1 MKRQTWSWVIL
12 LAAIFLQGTAIAQV
26 RLTDVTT
33 FGADASGSSSGQ
45 PDVWDTRPGGN
56 YNNWLQSLPS
66 GVFLNGPSDTNA
78 QPDIILS
85 PGTNVIRIYTESGID
100 NGNFGINLF
109 FNGSLTP
116 SISAFGPML
125 TTASQAHSFAAD
137 SAFPTWGASPAT
149 SPPIQAAGTLT
160 FVSGNQLIT
169 LTDFYWA
176 TPSVYGLDQ
185 GGTDSLGADGTLDYV
200 GGITLVV
207 STNPPITT
215 AELNDGLVAYYPFN
229 GNAHDASSNGNDGV
243 VNGAVLT
250 MLTTNLFGAD
260 ADQAYSFNG
269 GQQDIFVPDSA
280 SLEFTNRLTMSAW
293 VNFSAGGTYNPRIIS
308 KFDVN
313 GFELFTW
320 GTSSQRQVG
329 FLTYADAAILTSA
342 QYINA
347 GEWSYIVATYDG
359 TNKNLYING
368 VLDTS
373 AAASCIFNN
382 SGNLTIGENSGNGL
396 DNYAGLIDNVRIYN
410 RALSPTE
417 VAQLYALE
425 SEGEP
430 SLSLL
435 KISLNL
441 TLYKQNT
448 SRDNG
453 ATTITA
459 SPKTLKYATKDIL
472 KVLASDKF
480 AQGYWPSNSFPKS
493 AQLATD
499 GKNFLVVKGTNIL
512 ADVSDIMSLDFG
524 NKEITSG
531 TQDDVTGLAHKSE
544 KKLQI
549 LNVTFDDSQVTGG
562 NQLKFYLQG
571 FLSETVSDTA
581 PANGIYVETITG
593 SMTDGTGEGSS
604 TNVDFVC
611 KGSATITGK
620 TKLNF

>member
-12 LAAIFLQGTAIAQV
+12 LAVTFLQGAAIAQV
-26 RLTDVTT
+26 RLTDAIT
-33 FGADASGSSSGQ
+33 FGANASGSSSGQ
-45 PDVWDTRPGGN
+45 PDNV
-56 YNNWLQSLPS
+56 S
-66 GVFLNGPSDTNA
+66 SDTNA
-78 QPDIILS
+78 WPDIILS
-85 PGTNVIRIYTESGID
+85 PETNVINTESEID
-100 NGNFGINLF
+100 NENLGTNLF
-109 FNGSLTP
+109 FNKSLTP
-116 SISAFGPML
+116 VISAFGPRL
-125 TTASQAHSFAAD
+125 TTMSQAQSFAANGT
-137 SAFPTWGASPAT
+137 FPTKG
-149 SPPIQAAGTLT
+149 
-160 FVSGNQLIT
+160 
-169 LTDFYWA
+169 
-176 TPSVYGLDQ
+176 
-185 GGTDSLGADGTLDYV
+185 
-200 GGITLVV
+200 
-207 STNPPITT
+207 TNPPIMTT
-215 AELNDGLVAYYPFN
+215 ELTDGLVAYYPFN
-229 GNAHDASSNGNDGV
+229 GNAQDASGKGNDGV
-243 VNGAVLT
+243 VNGAALT
-250 MLTTNLFGAD
+250 MLTANLFGAD
-260 ADQAYSFNG
+260 ANQAYSFNG

-280 SLEFTNRLTMSAW
+280 SLEFTNRLTMAAW
-293 VNFSAGGTYNPRIIS
+293 VNFNAGGNYNPRIIS
-308 KFDVN
+308 KFNVNGN

-320 GTSSQRQVG
+320 GTSSQRQIG
-329 FLTYADAAILTSA
+329 FLTYADAVILTSA

-373 AAASCIFNN
+373 AAASCVFNN
-382 SGNLTIGENSGNGL
+382 SGDLTIGENSENGL

-425 SEGEP
+425 SEEEE
-430 SLSLL
+430 SSSLL
-435 KISLNL
+435 NVSINL

-459 SPKTLKYATKDIL
+459 SPKILKYSTKDIL
-472 KVLASDKF
+472 KALASDKF
-480 AQGYWPSNSFPKS
+480 TQGYWPSNSFPKS
-493 AQLATD
+493 ARLATD
-499 GKNFLVVKGTNIL
+499 GKGFLVVKGTNIL

-549 LNVTFDDSQVTGG
+549 LNITFDDLQVAGG

-571 FLSETVSDTA
+571 FLSETITDTA
-581 PANGIYVETITG
+581 LVNGIYTETITG
-593 SMTDGTGEGSS
+593 SMTAGTGEGSS
-604 TNVDFVC
+604 TNVDFLC